1 MSAVFITVAP
11 TGAESTKSDN
21 PNIPLQPDEIVAE
34 AIACEQAGA
43 ALIHIHGRDAA
54 GNSTLEHSVLSE
66 IVAGVREHTDLI
78 VQLST
83 GGSVHDPF
91 ETRLKVLD
99 LEPES
104 CSLTC
109 GTVNFG
115 RDVFSNPLGFIEEL
129 YQAALDREVLPEFE
143 CFDFGHIATLHRLLD
158 RFGPPKQGVVHCNL
172 VMGVPG
178 GMPGNTS
185 TLVAAHA
192 ALPQGCSWSATGIGR
207 ASVPVLLTAM
217 ALGGNVRVGMED
229 VLRYS
234 VTEPVT
240 GNVQLVERAAQ
251 AARIAQHDLRDAAQT
266 RRALG
271 LNQLASA
278 T

>member
-1 MSAVFITVAP
+1 MSALFITVAP
-11 TGAESTKSDN
+11 TGAESGPQDN
-21 PNIPLQPDEIVAE
+21 PHIPLQPEQIVAE
-34 AIACEQAGA
+34 AVACEQAGA
-43 ALIHIHGRDAA
+43 ALIHIHGRDRD
-54 GNSTLEHSVLSE
+54 GQSTLDHAVLAE
-66 IVAGVREHTDLI
+66 IVAGVREMTGLI

-83 GGSVHDPF
+83 GGSVRDPF
-91 ETRLKVLD
+91 ESRLRVLE

-115 RDVFSNPLGFIEEL
+115 TEVFANPLTFIEDL
-129 YQAALDREVLPEFE
+129 YQGALERGILPEFE

-158 RFGPPKQGVVHCNL
+158 RFGAPKQGVVHCNL

-178 GMPGNTS
+178 GMPGDS
-185 TLVAAHA
+185 RTLVAAQA

-207 ASVPVLLTAM
+207 STLPVLMTTMAM
-217 ALGGNVRVGMED
+217 GGNVRVGMED

-234 VTEPVT
+234 AHELVS
-240 GNVQLVERAAQ
+240 GNVQLVTRAAEL
-251 AARIAQHDLRDAAQT
+251 AALAQHDLMDAAQA
-266 RRALG
+266 RAALG
-271 LNQLASA
+271 L

>member
-43 ALIHIHGRDAA
+43 AMIHIHGRDAA
-54 GNSTLEHSVLSE
+54 GKPTLEHAVLSE
-66 IVAGVREHTDLI
+66 IVAGVQEHTNLI

-83 GGSVHDPF
+83 GGSVHDSF
-91 ETRLKVLD
+91 ESRLKVLD

-115 RDVFSNPLGFIEEL
+115 HDVFSNPLGFIEEL
-129 YQAALDREVLPEFE
+129 YQAALDRQVLPEFE

-158 RFGPPKQGVVHCNL
+158 RFGAPKQGAVHCNL

-178 GMPGNTS
+178 GMPGDTR
-185 TLVAAHA
+185 TLLAAQA
-192 ALPQGCSWSATGIGR
+192 ALPQGSSWSATGIGR
-207 ASVPVLLTAM
+207 ASIPVLLTAM

-229 VLRYS
+229 VLRFS
-234 VTEPVT
+234 ATELVT
-240 GNVQLVERAAQ
+240 GNAQLVERAAQ
-251 AARIAQHDLRDAAQT
+251 AAHIAQHDLADAYHA
-266 RRALG
+266 RRRLG
-271 LNQLASA
+271 LIPLAS
-278 T
+278 TP

>member
-1 MSAVFITVAP
+1 MSSMFITVAP
-11 TGAESTKSDN
+11 TGAESTKADN
-21 PNIPLQPDEIVAE
+21 PNIPLQPEEIVAE

-43 ALIHIHGRDAA
+43 ALIHIHGRDAE
-54 GNSTLEHSVLSE
+54 GNSTLDHAVLRE
-66 IVAGVREHTDLI
+66 IVAGVREHTNLI

-83 GGSVHDPF
+83 GGSVHDPL
-91 ETRLKVLD
+91 ESRLRVLD

-115 RDVFSNPLGFIEEL
+115 REVFSNPLGFVEEL
-129 YQAALDREVLPEFE
+129 YQAALDRGVLPEFE

-178 GMPGNTS
+178 GMPGDTR

-192 ALPQGCSWSATGIGR
+192 ALPHGCSWSATGIGR
-207 ASVPVLLTAM
+207 TAIPVLMTTL

-234 VTEPVT
+234 ASELVT
-240 GNVQLVERAAQ
+240 GNVQLVRRAAD
-251 AARIAQHDLRDAAQT
+251 AAGIAQHDVMDAVQT

-271 LNQLASA
+271 LNQLAPTA
-278 T
+278 

>member
-1 MSAVFITVAP
+1 MSAMFITVAP
-11 TGAESTKSDN
+11 TGAESAKSDN
-21 PNIPLQPDEIVAE
+21 PNIPLQPEEIVAE
-34 AIACEQAGA
+34 AVACEQAGA

-54 GNSTLEHSVLSE
+54 GNSTLDHAVLSE

-91 ETRLKVLD
+91 ESRLRVLD
-99 LEPES
+99 LGPES

-115 RDVFSNPLGFIEEL
+115 REVFSNPLGFVEEL
-129 YQAALDREVLPEFE
+129 YQAALDRGVLPEFE

-172 VMGVPG
+172 VTGVPG
-178 GMPGNTS
+178 GMPGDTR

-207 ASVPVLLTAM
+207 TAIPVLMTTL

-234 VTEPVT
+234 ATELVT

-251 AARIAQHDLRDAAQT
+251 VARIAQHDLMDAAQT

-271 LNQLASA
+271 LNQLVH
-278 T
+278 TT